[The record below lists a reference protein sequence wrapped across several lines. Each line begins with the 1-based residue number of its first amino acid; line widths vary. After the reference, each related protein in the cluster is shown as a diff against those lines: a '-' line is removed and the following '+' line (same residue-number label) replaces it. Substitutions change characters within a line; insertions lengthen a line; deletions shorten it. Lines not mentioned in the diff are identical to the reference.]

1 MKQDDPQP
9 KAKPF
14 EIPKLLIYNAW
25 KRVAANKG
33 APGVDKESIQAYQT
47 DLGSNLYKL
56 WNRMSSGS
64 YHPQPVRQV
73 LIPKGDGFR
82 SLGIPTVAD
91 RTAQMAA
98 KMIIE
103 PRLEQIF
110 HPSSYGY
117 RPGRGA
123 KDAVEQVRRNCW
135 RYDWVLDMDIKA
147 FLDTSSYCTPFHG
160 KVLKRLICLSNAL
173 IYKPICFPLR
183 TWTAESLPDFT
194 RCNTV

>member
-1 MKQDDPQP
+1 M
-9 KAKPF
+9 
-14 EIPKLLIYNAW
+14 
-25 KRVAANKG
+25 
-33 APGVDKESIQAYQT
+33 
-47 DLGSNLYKL
+47 
-56 WNRMSSGS
+56 
-64 YHPQPVRQV
+64 
-73 LIPKGDGFR
+73 
-82 SLGIPTVAD
+82 GIPTVAD

-147 FLDTSSYCTPFHG
+147 FFNGIYI
-160 KVLKRLICLSNAL
+160 REWQSNAM
-173 IYKPICFPLR
+173 
-183 TWTAESLPDFT
+183 TWDQGYQKYT
-194 RCNTV
+194 